1 MFWVLTPPLDH
12 MEMFRISTQDYDY
25 NQNNSSDGS
34 TLNFEMFLIIFSE
47 RPGSW
52 LLTILKS

>member
-12 MEMFRISTQDYDY
+12 MEMFRISTQDYDC

-34 TLNFEMFLIIFSE
+34 TWNFEMFLIIFSE